1 MYTAKV
7 IGHVVATVKDP
18 NLTGVK
24 LLVIVQVDSRGATIG
39 KPHVAVDTIGA
50 GTDEIV
56 TVVRG
61 REAGLPLPVPMAP
74 VDAACVGI
82 VDTMKRLL

>member
-7 IGHVVATVKDP
+7 MGHVVATVKDP
-18 NLTGVK
+18 SLMGVK
-24 LLVIVQVDSRGATIG
+24 LLVIVQVDSRGSVVG

-50 GTDEIV
+50 GADEVV

-61 REAGLPLPVPMAP
+61 REAGMPLPVAMAP

-82 VDTMKRLL
+82 VDSMKRLV